1 MTRLGV
7 LFERTPEAVWVAT
20 CPSVAGAVAQGR
32 TIPECRRKLRDA
44 VASLLAYA
52 PSGDLE
58 DLLESEATGVRAE
71 LLDFPAPERSDED
84 LLSQADIA
92 RTAHVSRQAVHQ
104 WVGRP
109 DFPRSVESAAAGRL
123 WRRNDVLRWL
133 ASGRKTAGRPSVKD
147 AWPPSAL
154 FRG

>member
-7 LFERTPEAVWVAT
+7 LFERTPEGAWVAT

-44 VASLLAYA
+44 VSSLLVYA

-58 DLLESEATGVRAE
+58 DLLGSEATRVRAE
-71 LLDFPAPERSDED
+71 LLDIPVPERSDED

-92 RTAHVSRQAVHQ
+92 RTAQVSRQAVHQ
-104 WVGRP
+104 WVDRP
-109 DFPRSVESAAAGRL
+109 DFPRSVESAEAGPL
-123 WRRNDVLRWL
+123 WKTSDVLHWL
-133 ASGRKTAGRPSVKD
+133 ASGRKRAGRPSVRE
-147 AWPPSAL
+147 AWPPSA
-154 FRG
+154 R